1 MLELQNVSL
10 FINQDG
16 EPKPLLADV
25 TMSLPRRHFA
35 ALIGASGCGKSTLLK
50 LIAGVA
56 TGTEEG
62 EIYWDGH
69 DVVAG
74 EGLTGNEI
82 AYVPQ
87 FSIAHE
93 ELTVDEC
100 VSYTLRLRSGSLA
113 PEEIESETMR
123 VLAEVGLADLA
134 EQRVKVLSGGQRR
147 RLSLAMEIVSHPSI
161 LLADEVT
168 SGLDPSA
175 EDGVVRLLRDLSR
188 SEERLVIS
196 VTHSLR
202 HLAFYD
208 SVIVLTGGRLAYH
221 GSAELLG
228 HYFSCEDDPQKLY
241 DVLATR
247 DPDDWARSWKKH
259 RGAFLDGVKAAPPEE
274 AKASIEQADPSD
286 KTDQTDPSNQSDAA
300 FDDLDAFN
308 MFDAET
314 SENTPTPHDAPKPAA
329 DIHAD
334 IKIVSEP
341 PSSLSQFFTLLERR
355 VKIFTRDTGQLWLQV
370 GLILLFPLLAA
381 VPAWNGLPD
390 VKNLAMDSGGNLL
403 QQAQQTIEVFKEWS
417 FAGSV
422 VSGVVMLQ
430 VVLLTLMGASNAMR
444 EIATERLIA
453 EKEKLSGL
461 SPLSY
466 IASKAVFLGV
476 LVFIQAFVMAFVV
489 KSLCGFPGDF
499 ATQLFLLVLVNAA
512 MTAICLAI
520 SAWAPTAEQATIA
533 SICVVGFQLPLS
545 GAVLALPAI
554 VETATRWAIPA
565 YWSWSGILETLRND
579 DYYLVVTSVVQTS
592 LSPMVYC
599 IVALVL
605 HIFVGLYLA
614 YLGISRTRSL
624 P

>member
-16 EPKPLLADV
+16 EQKPLLADI
-25 TMSLPRRHFA
+25 TASLPRRHFA

-100 VSYTLRLRSGSLA
+100 VSYTLRLRSGSLT
-113 PEEIESETMR
+113 PEEIENETMR
-123 VLAEVGLADLA
+123 VLAEVGLTDLA
-134 EQRVKVLSGGQRR
+134 DHRVKVLSGGQRR

-202 HLAFYD
+202 HLSLYD
-208 SVIVLTGGRLAYH
+208 SVIVLTGGMLAYH
-221 GSAELLG
+221 GPAEFLG

-241 DVLATR
+241 DMLATR
-247 DPDDWARSWKKH
+247 DAEDWSRSWKKH
-259 RGAFLDGVKAAPPEE
+259 RGAFLDSVRAAPPEE
-274 AKASIEQADPSD
+274 KIQNSIEREARDEESSQQA
-286 KTDQTDPSNQSDAA
+286 DAA
-300 FDDLDAFN
+300 FDDLDAFD
-308 MFDAET
+308 MFDVET
-314 SENTPTPHDAPKPAA
+314 AKNSDVSDSTTKPVI
-329 DIHAD
+329 DTHAD
-334 IKIVSEP
+334 IRIVPEP
-341 PSSLSQFFTLLERR
+341 PTRLSQFFTLLERR
-355 VKIFTRDTGQLWLQV
+355 LKIFTRDTGQLWLQV

-390 VKNLAMDSGGNLL
+390 VKNLAMDGGGNLL
-403 QQAQQTIEVFKEWS
+403 QQAQQALDVLKEWIS
-417 FAGSV
+417 AGSI

-430 VVLLTLMGASNAMR
+430 VILLTLMGASNAMR
-444 EIATERLIA
+444 EIASERLIA

-476 LVFIQAFVMAFVV
+476 LVFIQALVMGIVV
-489 KSLCGFPGDF
+489 KFICGFPGDF
-499 ATQLFLLVLVNAA
+499 ATQLLLLVLVNAA

-520 SAWAPTAEQATIA
+520 SSWAATAEQATIA

-545 GAVLALPAI
+545 GAVLALPAL
-554 VETATRWAIPA
+554 VETVTRPFIPA
-565 YWSWSGILETLRND
+565 YWSWSGILQTLEHE
-579 DYYLVVTSVVQTS
+579 DYYLVIKSVVQTS
-592 LSPMVYC
+592 LSPMHFC
-599 IVALVL
+599 IWVLVV
-605 HIFVGLYLA
+605 HILVGLYLA
-614 YLGISRTRSL
+614 FIGISRTRSL